1 VTVLRESGGDAA
13 VYFRPRDPDT
23 WVPAIM
29 ELLHERMNKAATGA
43 VVAIRLHQASRFTV
57 DDGSTIM
64 NFAR

>member
-1 VTVLRESGGDAA
+1 
-13 VYFRPRDPDT
+13 
-23 WVPAIM
+23 
-29 ELLHERMNKAATGA
+29 MNKAATGA